1 LFVGL
6 QNATNRQNF
15 AFPSWSRTN
24 NRQTI
29 ETQLGLFPIVGLN
42 WKF

>member
-1 LFVGL
+1 L

-15 AFPSWSRTN
+15 AFPGWSRTTN
-24 NRQTI
+24 QQTA